1 MNRHLWFFVGGF
13 IAMLCPTITAVCC
26 WLLARKRGNDLQ
38 LAMVREQKLQQ
49 EAIAA
54 NEKMNSLQ
62 KLWAVGELSAII
74 AHELRQPLTSINC
87 LSRGLI
93 RLMERDCLNEETM
106 KDSLLHINKLA
117 LTVSRI
123 VEKVRGYAKKPVSQ
137 KERIDVAAY
146 AQKVLDDSS
155 VSTKGIYKI
164 TCNLE
169 PSFVM
174 ADPVELELILANLV
188 KNAIEASQESSV
200 PKISFSVRNN
210 GNSEVEIHISNNG
223 AKLTEDQ
230 VNNLT
235 TPFNSSKKDGLGL
248 GLSIVRAVIES
259 HKGHLD
265 FNHQAEGLEVIITLP
280 AAGEIEDGSTAD

>member
-1 MNRHLWFFVGGF
+1 
-13 IAMLCPTITAVCC
+13 MLCPTITAVCC

-123 VEKVRGYAKKPVSQ
+123 VENLSLA
-137 KERIDVAAY
+137 
-146 AQKVLDDSS
+146 DS
-155 VSTKGIYKI
+155 
-164 TCNLE
+164 N
-169 PSFVM
+169 
-174 ADPVELELILANLV
+174 
-188 KNAIEASQESSV
+188 
-200 PKISFSVRNN
+200 
-210 GNSEVEIHISNNG
+210 
-223 AKLTEDQ
+223 
-230 VNNLT
+230 
-235 TPFNSSKKDGLGL
+235 
-248 GLSIVRAVIES
+248 
-259 HKGHLD
+259 
-265 FNHQAEGLEVIITLP
+265 
-280 AAGEIEDGSTAD
+280 